1 MAISP
6 IEEMKHDFVEGV
18 NLSHSNKKRLAQ
30 TLLNNAGILIG
41 VFIVFAAIMLVT
53 TEVKFVRPEN
63 IGKFAIDFFFLLF
76 CSYSMYVNCSD
87 SGMRFGLK
95 NKDYLKQV
103 EKFESKKR
111 TIIESKNQKKLV
123 EFCRYYINKELE
135 NTKKN
140 ILAVVGLDYE
150 TYVSKWLILN
160 DKQINAITTLTESQ
174 KKAIIKANAVIPIT
188 LTPEMIMKRG
198 RRESKRAPLGM
209 NPGQRKMLNFTLK
222 FLSNI
227 VVTLFWTHI
236 FVDFVIE
243 PTWELWVAIVLRS
256 LLFILNGYSG
266 YKFGYENIVF
276 DTTNYLSDQ
285 TDLMEQAIQ
294 YFEETTVAQN

>member
-123 EFCRYYINKELE
+123 EFCHYYINKELE

>member
-6 IEEMKHDFVEGV
+6 IEEMKQDFAEGV
-18 NLSHSNKKRLAQ
+18 NISHGNKKKIAQ
-30 TLLNNAGILIG
+30 SLLNNAGILIG
-41 VFIVFAAIMLVT
+41 VFIVFTAIMLVT
-53 TEVKFVRPEN
+53 TEIKFVQPDDF
-63 IGKFAIDFFFLLF
+63 GKFAIDFFFLLF
-76 CSYSMYVNCSD
+76 CSYSMYINCSD

-103 EKFESKKR
+103 ERFESKKKN
-111 TIIESKNQKKLV
+111 IIESKNQKKLAG
-123 EFCRYYINKELE
+123 FCIYYINKELE
-135 NTKKN
+135 NTKTN
-140 ILAVVGLDYE
+140 ILAVAGLDYE

-160 DKQINAITTLTESQ
+160 DKQIKAISTLTDPQ
-174 KKAIIKANAVIPIT
+174 KNAIIKANAVMPIT

-198 RRESKRAPLGM
+198 RRGGRRGPLGM
-209 NPGQRKMLNFTLK
+209 NPGQKKAINFGLK
-222 FLSNI
+222 LLSNI
-227 VVTLFWTHI
+227 VITLFWTHI

-294 YFEETTVAQN
+294 YFEENAVVQN

>member
-6 IEEMKHDFVEGV
+6 IEEMKQDFAEGV
-18 NLSHSNKKRLAQ
+18 NISHGNKKKIAQ
-30 TLLNNAGILIG
+30 SLLNNAGILIG

-53 TEVKFVRPEN
+53 TEIKFVQPEDF
-63 IGKFAIDFFFLLF
+63 GKFAIDFFFLLF
-76 CSYSMYVNCSD
+76 CSYSMYINCAD
-87 SGMRFGLK
+87 SGMRFGLR

-103 EKFESKKR
+103 EKFESKKKS
-111 TIIESKNQKKLV
+111 IIEGKNQKKLA
-123 EFCRYYINKELE
+123 EFCHYYINKEIE
-135 NTKKN
+135 NTKMN
-140 ILAVVGLDYE
+140 ILAIVGLDYE
-150 TYVSKWLILN
+150 TYVSRWLILN
-160 DKQINAITTLTESQ
+160 DKQVKGISTLTEPQ
-174 KKAIIKANAVIPIT
+174 KNAIIKANAVMPIT

-198 RRESKRAPLGM
+198 RRGGRRDPLGM
-209 NPGQRKMLNFTLK
+209 NPGQKKALNYGLK
-222 FLSNI
+222 LLSNI
-227 VVTLFWTHI
+227 VITSFWTHI

-243 PTWELWVAIVLRS
+243 PTWQLWVAIVLRS

-294 YFEETTVAQN
+294 YFEENAVVQN

>member
-6 IEEMKHDFVEGV
+6 IEEMKQDFAEGV
-18 NLSHSNKKRLAQ
+18 NISHGNKKKIAQ

-53 TEVKFVRPEN
+53 TEIKFVQPEDF
-63 IGKFAIDFFFLLF
+63 GKFAIDFFFLLF

-123 EFCRYYINKELE
+123 EFCHYYINKELE
-135 NTKKN
+135 NTKMN

-174 KKAIIKANAVIPIT
+174 KKAIIKANAVMPIT

-198 RRESKRAPLGM
+198 RRESKRAPLAM
-209 NPGQRKMLNFTLK
+209 NPRQRKMLNFTLK

-256 LLFILNGYSG
+256 LLFVLNGYSG

-276 DTTNYLSDQ
+276 DTTNYLNDQ